1 MRVSIVRN
9 PGRNLIRNSVCWA
22 LCVLFPL
29 SLAATDSARTA
40 PPAMLRSK
48 GGVWINGGES
58 PESTAIFPGDSL
70 ETKTGSVAN
79 LDAGGSSVLIQ
90 PESLVKF
97 NGDSLTLE
105 HGSVLV
111 ITSTSMSV
119 HVNCIKVVPVS
130 VAWTQYQVTD
140 LNGTVHVSAIKSD
153 VNLEGGAHLKKS
165 SPETTSQSGTVHE
178 GQQAQREES
187 EACGAADQPRAPGR
201 ALNTKWLETA
211 GSVGGGG
218 LVLCLLLCKGT
229 SASPVSPSQP

>member
-1 MRVSIVRN
+1 MRVSI
-9 PGRNLIRNSVCWA
+9 LRNSICWA

-29 SLAATDSARTA
+29 SLAAADNG
-40 PPAMLRSK
+40 PPAMLHSK

-119 HVNCIKVVPVS
+119 HVKCIKVVPLS

-140 LNGTVHVSAIKSD
+140 LNGTVQVSAIKSD
-153 VNLEGGAHLKKS
+153 VNIDGGIHARKP
-165 SPETTSQSGTVHE
+165 SPASASQSGAVHE
-178 GQQAQREES
+178 GQHAEREES
-187 EACGAADQPRAPGR
+187 EACGAAEQPKVPGH
-201 ALNTKWLETA
+201 ALNTKWLEIA
-211 GSVGGGG
+211 GGAGGGG

-229 SASPVSPSQP
+229 STSPVSPSQP